1 VIVRIGGYVMQQFQ
15 IRTDLALEATESVR
29 KRASGQMRGV
39 SIDEYDV
46 MEDVHISKVVILSK
60 NAAKSMGKPMGTYIT
75 LEAPALQ
82 ESDEDYHRDISEE
95 LARQLKDVL
104 PDINEEKSI
113 LVVGLGNRDVTADSL
128 GPCTV
133 DNLFITRHIIR
144 EYGRQAYRA
153 SKIHQISALVP
164 GVMAK
169 TGMETAEIIKG
180 VIKETTPDIVIVIDA
195 LAARSTRR
203 LNRTIQITD
212 TGIHPGSGVGNH
224 RNALTKESL
233 GVPVIAIG
241 IPMVVDAG
249 TIVSDALEKLS
260 EEYDGGKAS
269 LDYFRNSADTQLHNM
284 YVTTKNIDETTKR
297 LSFTLSEAINIALDM
312 AQEE

>member
-1 VIVRIGGYVMQQFQ
+1 
-15 IRTDLALEATESVR
+15 
-29 KRASGQMRGV
+29 MRGV
-39 SIDEYDV
+39 SIDEYDT

-82 ESDEDYHRDISEE
+82 ESDEDYHREISEE
-95 LARQLKDVL
+95 LARQIKSVL
-104 PDINEEKSI
+104 PNIEEEQSI
-113 LVVGLGNRDVTADSL
+113 LVVGLGNRDVTADAL
-128 GPCTV
+128 GPCTI
-133 DNLFITRHIIR
+133 DNLFITRHIIK
-144 EYGRQAYRA
+144 EYGKQAYRA
-153 SKIHQISALVP
+153 SKMHRISALVP

-180 VIKETTPDIVIVIDA
+180 VIKETTPNIVIVIDA
-195 LAARSTRR
+195 LAARSTKR
-203 LNRTIQITD
+203 LNRTVQITD

-224 RNALTKESL
+224 RNALTEETL

-241 IPMVVDAG
+241 IPVVVDAG

-269 LDYFRNSADTQLHNM
+269 LDYFRNSTDTQLHNM

-297 LSFTLSEAINIALDM
+297 LSFTLSEALNMALDM
-312 AQEE
+312 ENGKNS

>member
-1 VIVRIGGYVMQQFQ
+1 MQQFQ

-29 KRASGQMRGV
+29 KKDASHMRG
-39 SIDEYDV
+39 ITIEEYDA
-46 MEDVHISKVVILSK
+46 MEDVHISKVSILTK
-60 NAAKSMGKPMGTYIT
+60 NAAKAMGKPVGTYIT
-75 LEAPALQ
+75 LEAPDLQ
-82 ESDEDYHRDISEE
+82 ESDEDYHRAISEE
-95 LARQLKDVL
+95 LAKQIKSVL
-104 PDINEEKSI
+104 PNISEEKSI
-113 LVVGLGNRDVTADSL
+113 LVVGLGNRDVTADAL

-144 EYGRQAYRA
+144 EYGKQAYHA
-153 SKIHQISALVP
+153 SKMHQISALVP

-195 LAARSTRR
+195 LAARNTKR
-203 LNRTIQITD
+203 LNRTVQITD

-224 RNALTKESL
+224 RNAITKESL
-233 GVPVIAIG
+233 GVPVVAIG

-260 EEYDGGKAS
+260 SEYDGGKAS
-269 LDYFRNSADTQLHNM
+269 LDYFRNSTDTQFRNM

-297 LSFTLSEAINIALDM
+297 LSFTLSEAINIALDI
-312 AQEE
+312 EN

>member
-1 VIVRIGGYVMQQFQ
+1 MQQFQ

-95 LARQLKDVL
+95 LARQLRDVL

>member
-1 VIVRIGGYVMQQFQ
+1 MQQFQ

-297 LSFTLSEAINIALDM
+297 LSFTLSEAINIASDM

>member
-1 VIVRIGGYVMQQFQ
+1 
-15 IRTDLALEATESVR
+15 
-29 KRASGQMRGV
+29 
-39 SIDEYDV
+39 
-46 MEDVHISKVVILSK
+46 
-60 NAAKSMGKPMGTYIT
+60 
-75 LEAPALQ
+75 
-82 ESDEDYHRDISEE
+82 
-95 LARQLKDVL
+95 
-104 PDINEEKSI
+104 
-113 LVVGLGNRDVTADSL
+113 
-128 GPCTV
+128 
-133 DNLFITRHIIR
+133 
-144 EYGRQAYRA
+144 
-153 SKIHQISALVP
+153 
-164 GVMAK
+164 MAK

-203 LNRTIQITD
+203 LNRTVQITD

-260 EEYDGGKAS
+260 EECDGGKAS
-269 LDYFRNSADTQLHNM
+269 LDYFRNSTDTQLHNM
-284 YVTTKNIDETTKR
+284 YVTAKNIDETTKR

-312 AQEE
+312 EQEE

>member
-1 VIVRIGGYVMQQFQ
+1 MQQFQ

-75 LEAPALQ
+75 LEAPVLQ